1 MRRRSRTRRQGASEL
16 HGAQDAEARRGYRA
30 GRRCGRRAGARAV
43 PSRSRPRAE
52 PGRCHRALSPGG
64 DPQKQ
69 ASNGTAMIASL
80 SGALMVRDAG
90 RIVIETGGVGYEVL
104 IPLSTYYR
112 LPQLGERVA
121 LEIRQVV
128 REDALM
134 LYGFSSATEKR
145 AFDLLMSVQHV
156 GPKLALAILS
166 VLAPEELVA
175 AIGKGDVERIDAV
188 PGVGPKVAERVVR
201 ELRDKVADL
210 KMAAPSTSTSN
221 GHLRPVPDASA
232 RPAGPADEAV
242 SALVNL
248 GMKPIEAKRTVD
260 AVIAAD
266 GSAAENS
273 EVIIRKSLAVL
284 LVEK

>member
-1 MRRRSRTRRQGASEL
+1 
-16 HGAQDAEARRGYRA
+16 
-30 GRRCGRRAGARAV
+30 
-43 PSRSRPRAE
+43 
-52 PGRCHRALSPGG
+52 
-64 DPQKQ
+64 
-69 ASNGTAMIASL
+69 MIATL
-80 SGALMVRDAG
+80 TGTLAVRDAG
-90 RIVIETGGVGYEVL
+90 RIVVETGGVGYEVL

-112 LPQLGERVA
+112 LPQLGDRVA

-128 REDALM
+128 REDALT

-166 VLAPEELVA
+166 VLAPDELVA
-175 AIGKGDVERIDAV
+175 AIGKGDVDRIDAV

-210 KMAAPSTSTSN
+210 KMAAPSTTAPGGYVRPAPDGN
-221 GHLRPVPDASA
+221 G

-248 GMKPIEAKRTVD
+248 GMKPVEAKRTVD
-260 AVIAAD
+260 AVVAAD
-266 GSAAENS
+266 AGAAENP

-284 LVEK
+284 LGEK

>member
-1 MRRRSRTRRQGASEL
+1 
-16 HGAQDAEARRGYRA
+16 
-30 GRRCGRRAGARAV
+30 
-43 PSRSRPRAE
+43 
-52 PGRCHRALSPGG
+52 
-64 DPQKQ
+64 
-69 ASNGTAMIASL
+69 MIASL
-80 SGALMVRDAG
+80 TGALVVRDAG
-90 RIVIETGGVGYEVL
+90 RIVVETGGVGYEVL
-104 IPLSTYYR
+104 IPLSTFYR
-112 LPQLGERVA
+112 LPQLGDRVA
-121 LEIRQVV
+121 LAIRQVV
-128 REDALM
+128 REDALT

-210 KMAAPSTSTSN
+210 RLAAPSTGAPN
-221 GHLRPVPDASA
+221 GHPHPAPDGNG

-248 GMKPIEAKRTVD
+248 GMKPVEAKRTVD

-266 GSAAENS
+266 EGAAQNPEI
-273 EVIIRKSLAVL
+273 IIRKSLAVL
-284 LVEK
+284 LGEK

>member
-1 MRRRSRTRRQGASEL
+1 
-16 HGAQDAEARRGYRA
+16 
-30 GRRCGRRAGARAV
+30 V
-43 PSRSRPRAE
+43 
-52 PGRCHRALSPGG
+52 
-64 DPQKQ
+64 
-69 ASNGTAMIASL
+69 IASL
-80 SGALMVRDAG
+80 SGALIVRDAG
-90 RIVIETGGVGYEVL
+90 RIVVETGGVGYEVL

-112 LPQLGERVA
+112 LPQLGDRVS
-121 LEIRQVV
+121 LQIRQVV
-128 REDALM
+128 REDALT

-166 VLAPEELVA
+166 VLAPEELLA

-210 KMAAPSTSTSN
+210 KMAAPSTSASN
-221 GHLRPVPDASA
+221 GQLRAMPDGNGK
-232 RPAGPADEAV
+232 PAGPAEEAI

-260 AVIAAD
+260 AVVAAD
-266 GSAAENS
+266 AGAAQNPELL
-273 EVIIRKSLAVL
+273 IRKSLAVL
-284 LVEK
+284 LGEK